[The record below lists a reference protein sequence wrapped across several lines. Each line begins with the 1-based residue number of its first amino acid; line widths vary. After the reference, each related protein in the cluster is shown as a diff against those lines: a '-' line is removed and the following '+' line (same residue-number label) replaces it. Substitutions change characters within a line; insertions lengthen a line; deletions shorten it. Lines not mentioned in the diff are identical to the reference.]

1 MPKIRQFAVEMALGG
16 RSRDIWERRPPPRP
30 PRLESR
36 TERSFPHSHS
46 DGRCRVKT
54 DGMQKPAKTMSS
66 YRFSCRTLFANDFDQ
81 TPSFADS
88 GVARRAGRAIPRR
101 FIL

>member
-66 YRFSCRTLFANDFDQ
+66 YRFSCRTEFIRALKCHVLFYMMHPGNTRTVSIKQ
-81 TPSFADS
+81 ST
-88 GVARRAGRAIPRR
+88 
-101 FIL
+101 